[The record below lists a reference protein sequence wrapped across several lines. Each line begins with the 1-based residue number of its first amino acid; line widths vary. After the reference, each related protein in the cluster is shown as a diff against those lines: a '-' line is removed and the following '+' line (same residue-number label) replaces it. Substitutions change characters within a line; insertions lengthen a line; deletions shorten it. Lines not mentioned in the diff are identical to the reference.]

1 MAEAG
6 INAVNPAAEHRY
18 ALVLAGG
25 SGTRLW
31 PLSRAS
37 RPKQLLALNGE
48 DTLLQQTVKRVEAM
62 VAPERIFTV
71 THRDHRFE
79 VIGQL
84 HTLAPVLADNVLA
97 EPEARGTLPAI
108 AWGAARIAARD
119 PEAVIGVFSSDHA
132 VENTSAFLAAWT
144 EAEAAATAGHIALFG
159 MQPTTAATGFGYIQA
174 GEQLAGG
181 RARRVLR
188 FVEKPDAATAAGYLA
203 AGNYYWNA
211 GMFVFRADAL
221 LRELANLQPALHA
234 ALPELARAPS
244 QAPAAL
250 YATLPADSFDVGV
263 LERATQV
270 AVVPADMGW
279 SDLGSWEAI
288 YLNRERDAAG
298 NVARGDVTALDA
310 RDNLLWSE
318 HGRIAAFG
326 IANLAVVQTRDAT
339 LICPRERTAELKP
352 LVEAVRRADP
362 RLAEEHLTVH
372 RPWGSYTV
380 LEDGPHY
387 KIKRIL
393 VEPGGRLSL
402 QMHTRRS
409 EHWVVIEG
417 RARVTNGEIVTELQA
432 NESTYIQQGHR
443 HRLENPGTGPLQI
456 IEIQSG
462 DYLGEDDI
470 VRYDDAYG
478 RE

>member
-1 MAEAG
+1 MS
-6 INAVNPAAEHRY
+6 AAHRY

-48 DTLLQQTVKRVEAM
+48 QTLLQQTIARL
-62 VAPERIFTV
+62 APLVPYERIFTV
-71 THRDHRFE
+71 THRDHHYE
-79 VIGQL
+79 VVGQL
-84 HTLAPVLADNVLA
+84 HTMAPVLADNVLT
-97 EPEARGTLPAI
+97 EPEARNTLPAI
-108 AWGAARIAARD
+108 AWGAAHIAALD
-119 PEAVIGVFSSDHA
+119 PEAVIGVFSSDHGVA
-132 VENTSAFLAAWT
+132 DNAAFQQAWLD
-144 EAEAAATAGHIALFG
+144 AEAAATEGNIVLFG
-159 MQPTTAATGFGYIQA
+159 MHPTHAATGFGYIHGA
-174 GEQLAGG
+174 EILAGG
-181 RARRVLR
+181 KAQRVTR
-188 FVEKPDAATAAGYLA
+188 FVEKPDAATAESYLA
-203 AGNYYWNA
+203 AGDYYWNG
-211 GMFVFRADAL
+211 GMFVFRAGAWS
-221 LRELANLQPALHA
+221 A
-234 ALPELARAPS
+234 ELARLQPELFRALPALAAANKR
-244 QAPAAL
+244 APAEL
-250 YATLPADSFDVGV
+250 YATLPATSIDYGV
-263 LERATQV
+263 LEKAAHV
-270 AVVPADMGW
+270 AVVPVDMGW
-279 SDLGSWEAI
+279 SDLGSWDAI
-288 YLNRERDAAG
+288 YRSRDADAAG
-298 NVARGDVTALDA
+298 NVAQGEVTTLDA
-310 RDNLLWSE
+310 NDNLLWSE

-326 IANLAVVQTRDAT
+326 VNGLAVVQTRDAT

-352 LVEAVRRADP
+352 LVEAIRRADS

-402 QMHTRRS
+402 QMHARRS

-417 RARVTNGEIVTELQA
+417 RARVTNGETVTELGA

-443 HRLENPGTGPLQI
+443 HRLENPGAERLQI

-470 VRYDDAYG
+470 VRFDDAYG
-478 RE
+478 RD